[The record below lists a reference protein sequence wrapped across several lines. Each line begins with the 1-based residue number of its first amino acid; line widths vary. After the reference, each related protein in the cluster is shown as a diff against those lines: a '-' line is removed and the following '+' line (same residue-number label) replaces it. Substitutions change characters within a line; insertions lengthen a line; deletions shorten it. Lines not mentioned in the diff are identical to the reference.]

1 MKNRGLILEQQVL
14 DLQRTR
20 SGGANRRRP
29 KRFLL
34 GWTVTMTLLITAA
47 TFSWIFCLYV
57 FGHPERPFSYDVLSK
72 LQRIEPP
79 KRFDHLTVPDG
90 SAYKPKEIF
99 ARYLRYPQAGE
110 EHLLELNAELHRNFV
125 TNYSKADS
133 IDYVRGKFRVF
144 DIQPLDES
152 HIFPSGVA
160 ICAQAVDCPDL
171 TIEYLFPGEAIPQDF
186 FRPGDVLSIEGTTAF
201 ATVLNCAQIAESK
214 LCLTLVPLV
223 YGSYVGPN
231 GSTVALS
238 PPDKIN
244 LKTSWPVAGGHLPPS
259 QIAGDQSKRDAPG
272 AVAGLR

>member
-1 MKNRGLILEQQVL
+1 MKNRGMILEQQVL

-34 GWTVTMTLLITAA
+34 GWTVTMTLLISAA
-47 TFSWIFCLYV
+47 AFSWIFCLYV
-57 FGHPERPFSYDVLSK
+57 FGHPERPFSYDVLTK
-72 LQRIEPP
+72 LQRIDPP
-79 KRFDHLTVPDG
+79 QRFDHLTVPGG
-90 SAYKPKEIF
+90 SAYEPKEIF
-99 ARYLRYPQAGE
+99 ARYLRYPDAGE
-110 EHLLELNAELHRNFV
+110 AHLRELNAELHRNYV
-125 TNYSKADS
+125 TNYKKASKV
-133 IDYVRGKFRVF
+133 DYVRGKFRVF
-144 DIQPLDES
+144 DIHRLDES

-171 TIEYLFPGEAIPQDF
+171 TIEYLFPGDDIPQDF

-201 ATVLNCAQIAESK
+201 ATVLNCANIADHK

-238 PPDKIN
+238 PPQAIN
-244 LKTSWPVAGGHLPPS
+244 LKTSWPIAGGHLPPTQMVNDTS
-259 QIAGDQSKRDAPG
+259 ERQAPG
-272 AVAGLR
+272 AVAGLH